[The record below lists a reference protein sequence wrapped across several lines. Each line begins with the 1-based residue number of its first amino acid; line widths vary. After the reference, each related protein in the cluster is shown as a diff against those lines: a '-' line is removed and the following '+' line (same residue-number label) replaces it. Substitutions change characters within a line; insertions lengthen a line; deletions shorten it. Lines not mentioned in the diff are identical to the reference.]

1 MDPQKEHS
9 LIDADD
15 MRIIGKFISKNW
27 LLIALFPA
35 IAAIVSY
42 IYTYR
47 LPDIYAAKTEII
59 IKSQESSMVES
70 NLVGAT
76 NPYARVYQQYG
87 NMQDQKRVIRSFDLV
102 AKAVSKLDLGVSY
115 FIVGRLKTTEQFQN
129 PSFTIDVKSVNS
141 FLYEKPIDF
150 KIINENEYS
159 LTYFKGDEQISVVH
173 TFNEEVTS
181 LDYNIITNAD
191 LTSRELSTLEDIEYQ
206 VVFHSTGSLVSK
218 FVSSMELEDEP
229 YTSILRIQV
238 TDDIPARA
246 KLFLDTLSEIYID
259 YTLQKEVSIN
269 ENTLLYINK
278 QLEEVT
284 YILDSLELNLE
295 KYKANQA
302 ILNISREEEEYF
314 NQLTEFEKEN
324 RMLELRLESIFSL
337 REYIITNSSEDPLV
351 PPSLYMIDD
360 EFLKSSI
367 SELYGMQIGRS
378 EELFGKTESS
388 QAVMMGDKKMEDLRS
403 TILVY
408 LDKTQKA
415 IYNKMGD
422 LTKQINSIKEL
433 IRDVPKTQRDLLNI
447 ERRIQVNE
455 KMYLFLLEKRAATV
469 IARASILPES
479 SILEKARPLGVVG
492 PNKTRTIIMAT
503 GAGFLLAVLLGF
515 IRFVFFNRIESTREL
530 KGITHLPVI
539 TGIPTFEDERGGKIE
554 VEAQPKSAVSEA
566 FRSIRAN
573 LPYFSKNK
581 DFKTILVTS
590 LHPGEGKTF
599 VASNLSVM
607 LAKAGKKVLLLDFDL
622 HKPKVHKRFGL
633 KNEKGASGYL
643 SGQYS
648 SDEIVNKQVVNNLD
662 IITGGPIPPNASE
675 IILSEQTN
683 VLINEAREMY
693 DYVIID
699 TPPLMLIS
707 DSQVLVN
714 HSDMAL
720 FVLNSKKAHRD
731 GVKYLE
737 EFVDKLENKNIG
749 LILNNI
755 QVKKWRYYYGKV
767 TGNYGY
773 GYSDGYMYQYGNK
786 EGKS

>member
-1 MDPQKEHS
+1 MNPQKEHS

-27 LLIALFPA
+27 LLIVTLPA
-35 IAAIVSY
+35 VAAIVSY

-47 LPDIYAAKTEII
+47 LPDVYAAKTEII

-76 NPYARVYQQYG
+76 NPYARIYQQYG
-87 NMQDQKRVIRSFDLV
+87 NMQDQKRVIKSFDLV

-115 FIVGRLKTTEQFQN
+115 YIVGRLKTTEQFQN

-159 LTYFKGDEQISVVH
+159 LSYIKEDEKITVVH
-173 TFNEEVTS
+173 DFNEEVST
-181 LDYNIITNAD
+181 LDYNIIANAD
-191 LTSRELSTLEDIEYQ
+191 LTSRELSTLADIEYQ
-206 VVFHSTGSLVSK
+206 VIFHSTGSLVSK
-218 FVSSMELEDEP
+218 FVSSMELEDEA

-238 TDDIPARA
+238 TDYIPARA
-246 KLFLDTLSEIYID
+246 KLFLDTLSNIYID

-269 ENTLLYINK
+269 ENTLHYIHK

-284 YILDSLELNLE
+284 YILDSLELSLE

-314 NQLTEFEKEN
+314 NQLTEFEKE
-324 RMLELRLESIFSL
+324 RRLLELRLESIFSL
-337 REYIITNSSEDPLV
+337 REYIITNNEDEPLV
-351 PPSLYMIDD
+351 PPSLYMLDD
-360 EFLKSSI
+360 DFLKSSI
-367 SELYGMQIGRS
+367 NELYGMQIGRS
-378 EELFGKTESS
+378 EELFGKTENS
-388 QAVMMGDKKMEDLRS
+388 QAILMGDKKMEDLRS
-403 TILVY
+403 TILIY

-415 IYNKMGD
+415 IYNKMDD
-422 LTKQINSIKEL
+422 LTNQINQIKEL

-447 ERRIQVNE
+447 ERRIHVNE

-503 GAGFLLAVLLGF
+503 GAGFLLAVLIGF

-530 KGITHLPVI
+530 KGITQLPVI
-539 TGIPTFEDERGGKIE
+539 TGIPTFEDETDGKIE
-554 VEAQPKSAVSEA
+554 VMAQPKSAVAEA
-566 FRSIRAN
+566 FRSVRAN

-599 VASNLSVM
+599 VASNLAVI
-607 LAKAGKKVLLLDFDL
+607 LANAGKRVLLLDFDL
-622 HKPKVHKRFGL
+622 HKPKVHKRFKL
-633 KNEKGASGYL
+633 ENNKGASGYL
-643 SGQYS
+643 SGQQS
-648 SDEIVNKQVVNNLD
+648 TAEIIHKNVVHNLD

-675 IILSEQTN
+675 IILSEKTT
-683 VLINEAREMY
+683 VLIEEARANY

-714 HSDMAL
+714 HSEMAL

-737 EFVDKLENKNIG
+737 EFSEKLDNTSIG

-773 GYSDGYMYQYGNK
+773 GYGEFMYQYGNANK
-786 EGKS
+786 KK

>member
-27 LLIALFPA
+27 LLIALLPA

-42 IYTYR
+42 VYTYR
-47 LPDIYAAKTEII
+47 LPDIYAAKTEIM

-129 PSFTIDVKSVNS
+129 PSFTIDVKSINS
-141 FLYEKPIDF
+141 FLYEKSIDF
-150 KIINENEYS
+150 KIINKDEYS
-159 LTYFKGDEQISVVH
+159 LSYLKGDEQVTVVH
-173 TFNEEVTS
+173 NFNEEVTS

-191 LTSRELSTLEDIEYQ
+191 LSNRELSTLEDIEYQ

-238 TDDIPARA
+238 TDYIPARA
-246 KLFLDTLSEIYID
+246 KLFLDTLSSIYID

-284 YILDSLELNLE
+284 YILDSLEMNLE

-314 NQLTEFEKEN
+314 NQLTDFEKEN
-324 RMLELRLESIFSL
+324 RMLELRLSSIFSL
-337 REYIITNSSEDPLV
+337 REYIITNEEDPLV
-351 PPSLYMIDD
+351 PPSLYMLDD
-360 EFLKSSI
+360 DFLKSSI
-367 SELYGMQIGRS
+367 NELYTMQIGRS

-388 QAVMMGDKKMEDLRS
+388 QSVRMGDKKMEDLRS
-403 TILVY
+403 TILIY

-415 IYNKMGD
+415 IYIKMDD
-422 LTKQINSIKEL
+422 LSKQINSIKEL

-479 SILEKARPLGVVG
+479 SILEKARPMGVVG

-503 GAGFLLAVLLGF
+503 GAGFLLAVLIGF
-515 IRFVFFNRIESTREL
+515 IRFVFFNRIETTREL
-530 KGITHLPVI
+530 KAITHLPVI
-539 TGIPTFEDERGGKIE
+539 TGIPTFEDETGGKIE
-554 VEAQPKSAVSEA
+554 VVAQPKSAVSEA

-599 VASNLSVM
+599 VASNLAVM

-622 HKPKVHKRFGL
+622 HKPKVHKRFNL
-633 KNEKGASGYL
+633 KNERGASGYL

-648 SDEIVNKQVVNNLD
+648 SDEIVNTQVVKNLD

-675 IILSEQTN
+675 IILSDQTN
-683 VLINEAREMY
+683 VLLSEAREKY
-693 DYVIID
+693 EYVIID

-737 EFVDKLENKNIG
+737 EFVDKLENTNVG

-755 QVKKWRYYYGKV
+755 QVKKWRYYYGKM

-773 GYSDGYMYQYGNK
+773 GYSDGYMYHYGSK
-786 EGKS
+786 EEKS